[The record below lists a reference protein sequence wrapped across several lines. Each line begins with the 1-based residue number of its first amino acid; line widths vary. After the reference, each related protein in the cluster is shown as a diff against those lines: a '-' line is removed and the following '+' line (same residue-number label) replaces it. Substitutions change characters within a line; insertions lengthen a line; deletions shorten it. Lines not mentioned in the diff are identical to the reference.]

1 MTDST
6 KSHTSSS
13 DAAMVAEVSKV
24 ARQGQFLAVASRAEA
39 EERLRA
45 HLKLEPLGQETISIG
60 AARGRILAEDL
71 AATVDVPCFDRSNVD
86 GFAVR
91 ASDLEQAAADA
102 PVRLRL
108 NAELLTPGVIP
119 AVTVEAGTATVIATG
134 GVVPRGADAVV
145 MVEHTEVV
153 EAGGESFVEVVQAL
167 VPGALIS
174 VAGSDIAAGETVLR
188 RGLEFGSREIAM
200 LAAIG
205 VAEVPVFRRP
215 KVAILSTGDELI
227 APGQP
232 IQPGKVYDS
241 NGPMLAAAVEELGC
255 ETLSLGIIV
264 DDQSL
269 IEAAVD
275 KAVRDA
281 DVVLLSGG
289 TSKGA
294 GDFCYH
300 AVARFSDPGIVV
312 HGVSIKPGKPL
323 CLAVTAGKPVVI
335 LPGFPTSATFT
346 FHEFVAPVL
355 RAFSGLPPLRRETVK
370 AELAVR
376 TASDPGRT
384 DYVLVSLA
392 EKPDGGL
399 AAYPMGKSS
408 GAVTS
413 FSLADGFFAIPDD
426 SYVAPA
432 GAAVEVALVGSG
444 KSVADLT
451 IIGSHCVGLDY
462 LVGRLAREGLT
473 AKVLSVGSNGG
484 LTAAKRGECDIA
496 GVHLMD
502 PATGVYNEPY
512 LTAGLRLCKG
522 YGRLQGVVFRKGDP
536 RFEGKTPET
545 AVAGILTD
553 PNCLMVNR
561 NVGSGTRVL
570 IDRLLGT
577 AKPAGHSHQ
586 TRSHNA
592 VAVAVA
598 QKRADWGV
606 AIETMASFYGLGFL
620 PLQEELYDFVIP
632 AARFERPAVRRFRE
646 LLIDPTVIEDL
657 KRLGFRIG
665 SAAAEPSQPR

>member
-1 MTDST
+1 MTAPT
-6 KSHTSSS
+6 KTQTSSS
-13 DAAMVAEVSKV
+13 EAAMIAQVGKV

-39 EERLRA
+39 EARFRA
-45 HLKLEPLGQETISIG
+45 HLRLEPLGQETVSIG
-60 AARGRILAEDL
+60 VARGRILASDL
-71 AATVDVPCFDRSNVD
+71 AAAVDVPCFDRSNVD

-91 ASDLEQAAADA
+91 ACDLEGAAADA
-102 PVRLRL
+102 PVRLKL
-108 NAELLTPGVIP
+108 NAELLTPGVMP
-119 AVTVEAGTATVIATG
+119 ATTVEAGTATVIATG
-134 GVVPRGADAVV
+134 GMIPRGADAVV
-145 MVEHTEVV
+145 MVEQTEVV
-153 EAGGESFVEVVQAL
+153 EEGNESFIEVVQAL
-167 VPGALIS
+167 VPGAAVS

-188 RGLEFGSREIAM
+188 RGLELGSREIAM

-205 VAEVPVFRRP
+205 IAEVSVFRRP
-215 KVAILSTGDELI
+215 KVAILSTGDELV

-232 IQPGKVYDS
+232 IGPGKVYDS

-255 ETLSLGIIV
+255 EALRLGIVV
-264 DDQSL
+264 DDQAL
-269 IEAAVD
+269 LEAAVD
-275 KAVRDA
+275 KAVSEA

-300 AVARFSDPGIVV
+300 AVARYSDPGIVV

-355 RAFSGLPPLRRETVK
+355 RAFSGLPPLRRETVM

-392 EKPDGGL
+392 ENPTGGL

-413 FSLADGFFAIPDD
+413 FSLADGFFAISDD
-426 SYVAPA
+426 SDMAQA
-432 GAAVEVALVGSG
+432 GTAVEVVLIGSA

-451 IIGSHCVGLDY
+451 IIGSNCVGLDY
-462 LVGRLAREGLT
+462 LVGCLAREGIS

-496 GVHLMD
+496 GIHLMD
-502 PATGVYNEPY
+502 PVSGVYNQPY
-512 LTAGLRLCKG
+512 LTADLCLCRG

-536 RFEGKTPET
+536 RFDGKSAEA
-545 AVAGILTD
+545 AVAGTLTD
-553 PNCLMVNR
+553 PGCLMVNR
-561 NVGSGTRVL
+561 NLGSGTRVL
-570 IDRLLGT
+570 IDRLLGK

-592 VAVAVA
+592 VAVAVV
-598 QKRADWGV
+598 QGRADWGV
-606 AIETMASFYGLGFL
+606 AIETVARFYGLGFL
-620 PLQEELYDFVIP
+620 PLQEELYDFVVP
-632 AARFERPAVRRFRE
+632 ASRFDRPPVQRFRALLADPAVMRE
-646 LLIDPTVIEDL
+646 LG
-657 KRLGFRIG
+657 RLGFRVETNPINAL
-665 SAAAEPSQPR
+665 SER

>member
-1 MTDST
+1 MTDAKKTPDGSAE
-6 KSHTSSS
+6 
-13 DAAMVAEVSKV
+13 AAAIADIGKA

-39 EERLRA
+39 EERFRA
-45 HLKLEPLGQETISIG
+45 HLKLEPLGRELVSLS
-60 AARGRILAEDL
+60 AARGRILADDL
-71 AATVDVPCFDRSNVD
+71 AAAVDVPCFDRSNVD

-91 ASDLEQAAADA
+91 ASDLERAAAEA
-102 PVRLRL
+102 PVRLKL
-108 NAELLTPGVIP
+108 NAELLTPGVQP
-119 AVTVEAGTATVIATG
+119 ATVVEAGTATVIATG
-134 GVVPRGADAVV
+134 GMVPRGADAVI
-145 MVEHTEVV
+145 MVEHTEIV
-153 EAGGESFVEVVQAL
+153 EVGGESFVEVTQPL
-167 VPGALIS
+167 VPGACIS

-188 RGLEFGSREIAM
+188 RGLELGSREIAM
-200 LAAIG
+200 VAAIG
-205 VAEVPVFRRP
+205 LAEVPVFRRP
-215 KVAILSTGDELI
+215 KVAILSTGDELV

-232 IQPGKVYDS
+232 MQPGKVYDS

-255 ETLSLGIIV
+255 EAVSLGIIV

-269 IEAAVD
+269 IEATID

-355 RAFSGLPPLRRETVK
+355 RVFAGQPQLRRETVK

-392 EKPDGGL
+392 ETLAGGL

-426 SYVAPA
+426 SDMAQA
-432 GAAVEVALVGSG
+432 GAIVDVAMVGSG
-444 KSVADLT
+444 KAVADLT
-451 IIGSHCVGLDY
+451 IIGSHCVGLDF
-462 LVGRLAREGLT
+462 LVGRLARDGVS
-473 AKVLSVGSNGG
+473 AKVLSVGSTGG
-484 LTAAKRGECDIA
+484 LTAARRGECDIA

-502 PATGVYNEPY
+502 PVSGVYNEPY
-512 LTAGLRLCKG
+512 LTDDLRLCRG
-522 YGRLQGVVFRKGDP
+522 YGRLQGVVYRKGDL
-536 RFEGKTPET
+536 RFEGQTAEA
-545 AVAGILTD
+545 AVAGIIAD
-553 PNCLMVNR
+553 PACLMVNR
-561 NVGSGTRVL
+561 NVGSGTRIL
-570 IDRLLGT
+570 IDRLLGS

-598 QKRADWGV
+598 QERADWGV
-606 AIETMASFYGLGFL
+606 AIETVASFYGLGFL
-620 PLQEELYDFVIP
+620 PLQEERYDFVIP
-632 AARFERPAVRRFRE
+632 ATRFERPAVRRFRQ
-646 LLIDPTVIEDL
+646 LLADPVVIEEL
-657 KRLGFRIG
+657 KRIGFRL
-665 SAAAEPSQPR
+665 

>member
-6 KSHTSSS
+6 KTRANSSE
-13 DAAMVAEVSKV
+13 AAMIAEVGRA
-24 ARQGQFLAVASRAEA
+24 ARQGQFLSVASRAQAEA
-39 EERLRA
+39 RFQA
-45 HLKLEPLGQETISIG
+45 HLKLEPLGQETVSIG
-60 AARGRILAEDL
+60 AARGRILARDL
-71 AATVDVPCFDRSNVD
+71 AAAVDVPCFDRSNVD

-91 ASDLEQAAADA
+91 ASDLERAAADA

-108 NAELLTPGVIP
+108 NAELLTPGTLP
-119 AVTVEAGTATVIATG
+119 ATTVEAGTATLIATG
-134 GVVPRGADAVV
+134 GMVPRGADAVV

-153 EAGGESFVEVVQAL
+153 EEAGETFIEVTQAL
-167 VPGALIS
+167 VPGAAIS

-188 RGLEFGSREIAM
+188 RGLALGSREIAM

-205 VAEVPVFRRP
+205 IAEVPVFRRP
-215 KVAILSTGDELI
+215 KVAILSTGDELV
-227 APGQP
+227 AAGQP

-255 ETLSLGIIV
+255 EAMSLGIIG

-269 IEAAVD
+269 IESAVD
-275 KAVRDA
+275 KAVRNA

-355 RAFSGLPPLRRETVK
+355 RVFSGLPPLRRETVK

-392 EKPDGGL
+392 EKPTGGL

-413 FSLADGFFAIPDD
+413 FSLADGFFAIADD
-426 SYVAPA
+426 SDMAQA
-432 GAAVEVALVGSG
+432 GATVDVALVGSG
-444 KSVADLT
+444 RSVADLT

-462 LVGRLAREGLT
+462 LVGRLAREGLSS
-473 AKVLSVGSNGG
+473 KVLSVGSNGG

-496 GVHLMD
+496 GIHLMD
-502 PATGVYNEPY
+502 PASGVYNEPY
-512 LTAGLRLCKG
+512 LTADLRLCRG
-522 YGRLQGVVFRKGDP
+522 YGRLQGIVFRKGDP
-536 RFEGKTPET
+536 HFEGKTPE
-545 AVAGILTD
+545 AAMAEIIAD

-632 AARFERPAVRRFRE
+632 AARFDRPAVRRFRE
-646 LLIDPTVIEDL
+646 LLADPGVLHEL
-657 KRLGFRIG
+657 GQLGFRIKTT
-665 SAAAEPSQPR
+665 AVNPPQPH

>member
-6 KSHTSSS
+6 KSQASSS
-13 DAAMVAEVSKV
+13 DAARTAEIGKV

-39 EERLRA
+39 EQRFRA
-45 HLKLEPLGQETISIG
+45 HLKLEPLGRELVAIG
-60 AARGRILAEDL
+60 KARGRILAEDL
-71 AATVDVPCFDRSNVD
+71 AAAVDVPCFDRSNVD

-91 ASDLEQAAADA
+91 AADLERAAADA
-102 PVRLRL
+102 PVRLKL
-108 NAELLTPGVIP
+108 NAELLTPGVTP
-119 AVTVEAGTATVIATG
+119 ATTVEAGTATVIATG
-134 GVVPRGADAVV
+134 GMVPRGADAVV

-153 EAGGESFVEVVQAL
+153 EDGGDSFVEVVQAL
-167 VPGALIS
+167 VPGAMIS

-188 RGLEFGSREIAM
+188 RGLELGSREIAM

-205 VAEVPVFRRP
+205 IAEVPVFRRP
-215 KVAILSTGDELI
+215 KVAILSTGDELV

-232 IQPGKVYDS
+232 MQPGKVYDS

-255 ETLSLGIIV
+255 EAMSLGIVI
-264 DDQSL
+264 DDQAL

-275 KAVRDA
+275 RAVREA

-300 AVARFSDPGIVV
+300 AVARFADPGIVV

-392 EKPDGGL
+392 EKPGGGL

-426 SYVAPA
+426 SDMAQA
-432 GAAVEVALVGSG
+432 GASVEVALVGSG
-444 KSVADLT
+444 QSVADLT

-462 LVGRLAREGLT
+462 LVGRLAREGLS

-502 PATGVYNEPY
+502 PVSGIYNEPY
-512 LTAGLRLCKG
+512 LTADLCLCRG
-522 YGRLQGVVFRKGDP
+522 YGRLQGVVFRKGDA
-536 RFEGKTPET
+536 RFEGKTPEA
-545 AVAGILTD
+545 AVAAVIAD
-553 PNCLMVNR
+553 PGCLMVNR

-570 IDRLLGT
+570 IDRLLGP

-598 QKRADWGV
+598 QGRADWGL
-606 AIETMASFYGLGFL
+606 AIETMAKFYGLGFL

-646 LLIDPTVIEDL
+646 LLIDPAVTEDL
-657 KRLGFRIG
+657 ARLGFRIG
-665 SAAAEPSQPR
+665 STAANPSQAR

>member
-6 KSHTSSS
+6 NTRASSS
-13 DAAMVAEVSKV
+13 DAARIAEIGKV

-39 EERLRA
+39 EERFRA
-45 HLKLEPLGQETISIG
+45 HLKVEPLGLETVAISR
-60 AARGRILAEDL
+60 ARGRILAKDL
-71 AATVDVPCFDRSNVD
+71 AAAVDVPCFDRSNVD

-91 ASDLEQAAADA
+91 ASDLERAAADA
-102 PVRLRL
+102 PVRLKL
-108 NAELLTPGVIP
+108 NAELLTPGVTP
-119 AVTVEAGTATVIATG
+119 ATTVEAGTATVIATG
-134 GVVPRGADAVV
+134 GMVPRGADAVV
-145 MVEHTEVV
+145 MVEHTEVI
-153 EAGGESFVEVVQAL
+153 EDEDESFVEVVQAQ
-167 VPGALIS
+167 VPGAMIS
-174 VAGSDIAAGETVLR
+174 VAGSDISAGETVLR
-188 RGLEFGSREIAM
+188 RGLELGSREIAM

-205 VAEVPVFRRP
+205 IAEVPVFRRP

-232 IQPGKVYDS
+232 MLPGKVYDS

-255 ETLSLGIIV
+255 EAMSLGIVV

-275 KAVRDA
+275 KAVREA

-300 AVARFSDPGIVV
+300 AVARFTDPGIVV

-392 EKPDGGL
+392 EKPGGGL

-426 SYVAPA
+426 SDTAQA
-432 GAAVEVALVGSG
+432 GTSVEVALVGSG
-444 KSVADLT
+444 KSIADLT

-462 LVGRLAREGLT
+462 LVGRLAREGFS

-502 PATGVYNEPY
+502 PVSGIYNEPY
-512 LTAGLRLCKG
+512 LAADLRLCRG
-522 YGRLQGVVFRKGDP
+522 YGRSQGVVFRKGDP
-536 RFEGKTPET
+536 RFEGKTPGA
-545 AVAGILTD
+545 AVAAVIAD
-553 PNCLMVNR
+553 PGCLMVNR

-570 IDRLLGT
+570 IDRLLGP

-598 QKRADWGV
+598 QERADWGV
-606 AIETMASFYGLGFL
+606 AIETMAKFYGLGFL
-620 PLQEELYDFVIP
+620 PLQEELYDFIIP
-632 AARFERPAVRRFRE
+632 TARFERPAVRRFRE
-646 LLIDPTVIEDL
+646 LLSNPAVIDDL
-657 KRLGFRIG
+657 ARLGFRIG
-665 SAAAEPSQPR
+665 SAAAKPSQVR